1 MEDDRALAVSFD
13 FGQTLADLDA
23 EMLSRRIGERG
34 VLVPAAHLDGAI
46 AAAWRAYNES
56 IKAGLGGHPWK
67 ILMSRLLQEAGAP
80 AAHIEPAVD
89 WLWTEQPSRNLWRR
103 PVPGMIELVADLV
116 RAGVPVAVISNSEGR
131 LAELIEELGWTARFV
146 VVADSGKLGLEKPGR
161 AIFDWAAERLNVPT
175 ASVVHIGDS
184 YAADVE
190 GALGAGMRAIWFRG
204 SPDLVQSDRVKA
216 CADAAEVRA
225 ALAVWGIKLT

>member
-1 MEDDRALAVSFD
+1 MNDDRALAVSFD

-34 VLVPAAHLDGAI
+34 VQVPPAHLDGAI

-67 ILMSRLLQEAGAP
+67 ILMARLLSEAGAP
-80 AAHIEPAVD
+80 EADIQGAVD
-89 WLWTEQPSRNLWRR
+89 WLWTEQPTRNLWRR
-103 PVPGMIELVADLV
+103 PVPGMIEIVADLV
-116 RAGVPVAVISNSEGR
+116 LAGVPVAVISNSEGR

-146 VVADSGKLGLEKPGR
+146 VVADSGKLGLEKPDR

-175 ASVVHIGDS
+175 SGIVHIGDS

-225 ALAVWGIKLT
+225 ALDAWGIKLG